1 MTISIWRYSHLTLAI
16 SSALFIT
23 IASLTGIILAF
34 EPISNK
40 LKPYEVVPIENVSI
54 AETLAVLQ
62 QKYDEIITLEIDEN
76 NFVSANVILENGKS
90 ETFYINPTTGNKIGK
105 INLKTPIFEFATN
118 LHRSLFLKSTG
129 RFIVGFV
136 SFLLFLISV
145 SGVILISKRQGG
157 FSRFFSKIIKE
168 DFNQYYHIIIGR
180 YTLIPIIIITIT
192 GVYLSLEKF
201 SLLPKDTSTHE
212 IVNQQKVL
220 KSLKL
225 KDFEVFKTTK
235 LNEVKKIEFPFSNDE
250 EDYFFV
256 KLYSKD
262 LVINQFTG
270 QIISQKKET
279 LTSLGSYY
287 SLILHTGKGSV
298 IWSIILLL
306 SCFAILFFIISG
318 FSITL
323 KRRKKKVLI
332 KNKFKKDNAEF
343 IILVGS
349 ETGSTFKFATAFYN
363 ALINAK
369 KTVFISQL
377 NDYNTYKNAE
387 NIIVFTATYG
397 DGDAPVNATKFID
410 KITKINQNKILKFS
424 VIGFGSLDYK
434 EYCKYA
440 ILVQSHLQLHQNFI
454 PISPV
459 FKVNNQSFSEFN
471 IWLNEWNNFN
481 KLNLKIAEKDVIQ
494 KTKKEQVF
502 TVVNK
507 TELNSDNTF
516 LIELK
521 RNCKTKFTSGDLLAI
536 TPKNETRSRLYS
548 IGKIDKNILL
558 SIKKHQFGLCSN
570 YFNSL
575 NKGDEIA
582 AEIQKNE
589 KFHLPK
595 KAKEIILIANG
606 TGIAPFLGM
615 INKNNN
621 KKVHLFWG
629 GRTEQSL
636 DIYKENIN
644 KALEEKN
651 LTSFYCAYS
660 QGKEEQM
667 YIQNKLLEHSELF
680 INTLQKGNCIMICGS
695 INMQNDVEKL
705 LEKLTIEH
713 LKTPL
718 ERFKNNN
725 QIKTDCY

>member
-212 IVNQQKVL
+212 IVSQQKVL

-256 KLYSKD
+256 KLYSKE

-270 QIISQKKET
+270 QVISQKKET
-279 LTSLGSYY
+279 LTSIGSYY

-680 INTLQKGNCIMICGS
+680 INALQKGNCIMICGS